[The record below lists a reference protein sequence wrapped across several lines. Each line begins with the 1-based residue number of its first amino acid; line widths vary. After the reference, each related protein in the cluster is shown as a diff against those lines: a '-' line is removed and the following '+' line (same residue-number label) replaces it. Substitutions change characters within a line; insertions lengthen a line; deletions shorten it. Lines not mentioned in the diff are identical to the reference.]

1 MRKFINKIK
10 FSYKLYDVIPNEK
23 QHPALAAW
31 ESEKGF
37 DFFRLR
43 NPGMPSTVLVAPER
57 IFDFESFLSQTQIP
71 FEVLFDDYEKPL
83 EEERAALAKNRMNGV
98 KGYSEGRANFAV
110 YWRYPEMEAYIDDMA
125 ARFPQFLT
133 KETLIVSPQGRNI
146 YAVKISSGVFGQ
158 KPIIAMESGMH
169 AREW

>member
-1 MRKFINKIK
+1 M
-10 FSYKLYDVIPNEK
+10 IPSEE
-23 QHPALAAW
+23 QHPALAEW

-43 NPGMPSTVLVAPER
+43 NPGMPSSILVAPER
-57 IFDFESFLSQTQIP
+57 VFEFESFLSKNKILY
-71 FEVLFDDYEKPL
+71 EVIFDDYEIPL
-83 EEERAALAKNRMNGV
+83 EEERSAIARNRATGI

-133 KETLIVSPQGRNI
+133 KEILIRSPGNRNI
-146 YAVKISSGVFGQ
+146 YAVKISNGVFGQ

-169 AREW
+169 ARYEHFEIYLK